1 MESRDFCQH
10 IGTKDM
16 SRAAHHVRRA
26 ERAGLMKKIGWVGGW
41 VAMG

>member
-1 MESRDFCQH
+1 VKDFCQY

-16 SRAAHHVRRA
+16 SRAAHHMRRA
-26 ERAGLMKKIGWVGGW
+26 EKAGQMKKIGWVGGW